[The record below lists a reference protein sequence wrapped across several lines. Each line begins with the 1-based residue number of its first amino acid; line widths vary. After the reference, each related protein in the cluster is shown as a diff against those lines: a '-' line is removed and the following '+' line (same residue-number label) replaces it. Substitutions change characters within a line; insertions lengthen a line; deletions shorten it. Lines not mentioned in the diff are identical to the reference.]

1 MTPLK
6 IKLLAFRGAPDAT
19 FENADTQIQTLIA
32 AENYILVD
40 AHPDVL
46 YFLSGGS
53 EMPATEVV
61 TPGRFYILIGSRH
74 NNAYASATEV
84 KSWMNARGIPSLL
97 LDAEEADTRAVLENF
112 LKVRF
117 ALENLKEKRAGLIGN
132 VSDWLIASAI
142 DAKILKEKTG
152 IQLTQIPWE
161 MLKHF
166 SEYEPSETF
175 LHAFAGHNNMDLQ
188 DTARVYSMLADTIAA
203 NKLDAITVECF
214 PMVKKDGVT
223 ACLPLA
229 KFNNDGFPA
238 GCEGDITAITGMMLG
253 KELTGM
259 VPWIANTNKV
269 TNDICVFSHCTI
281 APCLVD
287 NMQIRTHFETGM
299 GTAVEGDFKNDV
311 ITIFR
316 FDNTLSKAFVATTK
330 ITGRPKSPTACR
342 TQIEVQLSEREV
354 HLLQENPLGNHH
366 LILLGDWSE
375 LIRMAC
381 GVMGVEVL

>member
-6 IKLLAFRGAPDAT
+6 IKLLAFRGVPDAV
-19 FENADTQIQTLIA
+19 FENADTQLQKLIA
-32 AENYILVD
+32 SENYVLD
-40 AHPDVL
+40 DENPDVL

-74 NNAYASATEV
+74 NNSYASATEV
-84 KSWMNARGIPSLL
+84 KAWMNARGIPSLL
-97 LDAEEADTRAVLENF
+97 LDEDEADTRAVLENY
-112 LKVRF
+112 LKVRS
-117 ALENLKEKRAGLIGN
+117 ALENLKEQRAGLIGN
-132 VSDWLIASAI
+132 VSDWLISSAI
-142 DAKILKEKTG
+142 EATLLKEKTG
-152 IQLTQIPWE
+152 IQLIQIPWE
-161 MLKHF
+161 KLKHF
-166 SEYEPSETF
+166 SEFEPSETF
-175 LHAFAGHNNMDLQ
+175 LNAFAGHNNIDLQ

-253 KELTGM
+253 KELSGM

-269 TNDICVFSHCTI
+269 TNDLCVFSHCTI
-281 APCLVD
+281 APCLID
-287 NMQIRTHFETGM
+287 NMQIKTHFETGM

-330 ITGRPKSPTACR
+330 IIGRPKSPTACR

-366 LILLGDWSE
+366 LILPGDWSE

>member
-1 MTPLK
+1 MAQLK
-6 IKLLAFRGAPDAT
+6 IKFLAFKGAPDAV
-19 FENADTQIQTLIA
+19 FENADTQIQKHIA
-32 AENYILVD
+32 SENYVLVD
-40 AHPDVL
+40 DHPDVL

-61 TPGRFYILIGSRH
+61 TPGRFYLLIGSRH
-74 NNAYASATEV
+74 NNAYASATEM
-84 KSWMNARGIPSLL
+84 KAWMNARGIQSLL
-97 LDAEEADTRAVLENF
+97 LDAEEGETRNVLENF
-112 LKVRF
+112 LKVRT
-117 ALENLKEKRAGLIGN
+117 ALEKLNGQRAGLIGN
-132 VSDWLIASAI
+132 VSDWLISSAI
-142 DAKILKEKTG
+142 EATLLKEKTG
-152 IQLTQIPWE
+152 IQLIQIPWE
-161 MLKHF
+161 KLKHF
-166 SEYEPSETF
+166 SEFESSETF
-175 LHAFAGHNNMDLQ
+175 LNAFAGHNNMDLQ

-203 NKLDAITVECF
+203 NMLDAITVECF

-269 TNDICVFSHCTI
+269 TNDLCVFSHCTI
-281 APCLVD
+281 APCLID
-287 NMQIRTHFETGM
+287 NMQIKTHFETGM

-342 TQIEVQLSEREV
+342 TQIEVHLSEREV
-354 HLLQENPLGNHH
+354 NLLRENPLGNHH
-366 LILLGDWSE
+366 LILPGDWSE
-375 LIRMAC
+375 LICMAC
-381 GVMGVEVL
+381 DLMKIEVL

>member
-6 IKLLAFRGAPDAT
+6 IKLLAFRGAPDAA

-84 KSWMNARGIPSLL
+84 KSWMNARGMQSLL

-112 LKVRF
+112 LKVRT
-117 ALENLKEKRAGLIGN
+117 ALEKLNGQRAGLIGN
-132 VSDWLIASAI
+132 VSDWLISSAI
-142 DAKILKEKTG
+142 EATLLKEKTG
-152 IQLTQIPWE
+152 IQLIQIPWE
-161 MLKHF
+161 KLKHF
-166 SEYEPSETF
+166 SEFEPSETF
-175 LHAFAGHNNMDLQ
+175 LNAFAGHNNMDMQ
-188 DTARVYSMLADTIAA
+188 DTARVYSMLTETIAA

-229 KFNNDGFPA
+229 QFNNDGFPA
-238 GCEGDITAITGMMLG
+238 GCEGDITAVTGMMLA

-269 TNDICVFSHCTI
+269 TNDLCVFSHCTI
-281 APCLVD
+281 APCLID
-287 NMQIRTHFETGM
+287 NMQIKTHFETGM

-330 ITGRPKSPTACR
+330 IIGRPKSPTACR

-366 LILLGDWSE
+366 LILPGDWSE

>member
-6 IKLLAFRGAPDAT
+6 IKLLAFKGAPDAA
-19 FENADTQIQTLIA
+19 FENADTQIQKHIA
-32 AENYILVD
+32 SENYVLVD
-40 AHPDVL
+40 ENPDVL

-61 TPGRFYILIGSRH
+61 APGRFYLLIGSRH
-74 NNAYASATEV
+74 NNSYASATEV
-84 KSWMNARGIPSLL
+84 KAWMNARGIQSLL
-97 LDAEEADTRAVLENF
+97 LDAEEAETREVLENF
-112 LKVRF
+112 LKVRT
-117 ALENLKEKRAGLIGN
+117 ALEKLKGQRAGLIGN

-142 DAKILKEKTG
+142 DANILKEKTG
-152 IQLTQIPWE
+152 TELIQISWE
-161 MLKHF
+161 KLKHF
-166 SEYEPSETF
+166 SQYEPSATF
-175 LHAFAGHNNMDLQ
+175 LQSFAGHNNIDLQ
-188 DTARVYSMLADTIAA
+188 DTARVYSMLTETIAA

-269 TNDICVFSHCTI
+269 TNDLCVFSHCTI

-287 NMQIRTHFETGM
+287 NMQIKTHFETGM

-311 ITIFR
+311 MTIFR

-354 HLLQENPLGNHH
+354 NLLRENPLGNHH
-366 LILLGDWSE
+366 LILPGDWSE
-375 LIRMAC
+375 LICMAC
-381 GVMGVEVL
+381 DLMKIEVL

>member
-6 IKLLAFRGAPDAT
+6 IKLLAFRGAPDAV
-19 FENADTQIQTLIA
+19 FENADMQIQKLIA
-32 AENYILVD
+32 SENYVVVD
-40 AHPDVL
+40 EKPDVL

-74 NNAYASATEV
+74 NNAWASATEV
-84 KSWMNARGIPSLL
+84 KTWMNARGIPSLL
-97 LDAEEADTRAVLENF
+97 LDEEEADTRVVLENF
-112 LKVRF
+112 LKVRT
-117 ALENLKEKRAGLIGN
+117 ALENLNEKRTGLIGN
-132 VSDWLIASAI
+132 VSDWLISSAI

-152 IQLTQIPWE
+152 IELIQISWE
-161 MLKHF
+161 KLKHF
-166 SEYEPSETF
+166 SEYEPSATF
-175 LHAFAGHNNMDLQ
+175 LKSFDGHNYIDLH
-188 DTARVYSMLADTIAA
+188 DTARVYSMLTDTIAA
-203 NKLDAITVECF
+203 NNLDAITVECF

-269 TNDICVFSHCTI
+269 TNDLCVFSHCTI

-287 NMQIRTHFETGM
+287 NMQIKTHFETGL

-316 FDNTLSKAFVATTK
+316 FDNTLSKAFVATAK

-342 TQIEVQLSEREV
+342 TQIEVKLSEKEV
-354 HLLQENPLGNHH
+354 ELLRNYPLGNHH
-366 LILLGDWSE
+366 LILPGDCTG
-375 LIRMAC
+375 LIKLAC
-381 GVMGVEVL
+381 TAMGIEVL